1 MVHPAH
7 TSLEDSLTYS
17 VTIDYDY
24 DPLNRLAG
32 VTYSSGEVYTYTYD
46 KVGNRS
52 SLISPKGSTSYEYD
66 NADRLIQVDGVDYSW
81 DDNGNLLSDGVYTY
95 TYDYD
100 NRLTSA
106 YDGIDSF
113 GFAYNALG
121 DRYQQT
127 ANGETVTYTLDI
139 ASDLSQVLMD
149 GDYTYLYGLGRL
161 PQENESRTDYFLP
174 DALGSARQLTT
185 QNGNIGLTQSF
196 DPFGNPFSAMGPSS
210 SSYGYTGEWVDITGL
225 QFLRARY
232 YAPDQ
237 GRFTSRDPFPGFLS
251 QPNSLTPYVYALNNP
266 VLLTDPSG
274 ENTLFLVGIL
284 GGLLG
289 GTIYGYGSQ
298 VIRNLNQGMCFW
310 DALSTNIDAG
320 QVALFAA
327 VGTLLGT
334 GVGGVMV
341 GIKALVVYFGIGSTI
356 GTTLSADGDPTN
368 ELQTVINVVYRVVE
382 NGITKYVGITNNF
395 LRRAGEHFSERGWVI
410 RPIQGMENLSRYDAR
425 AVEQVL
431 IEQYGLNNLY
441 NQINSIASQN
451 PIYSEAVRRGIEIL
465 YIIGYLGQ

>member
-1 MVHPAH
+1 
-7 TSLEDSLTYS
+7 
-17 VTIDYDY
+17 
-24 DPLNRLAG
+24 
-32 VTYSSGEVYTYTYD
+32 
-46 KVGNRS
+46 
-52 SLISPKGSTSYEYD
+52 
-66 NADRLIQVDGVDYSW
+66 
-81 DDNGNLLSDGVYTY
+81 
-95 TYDYD
+95 
-100 NRLTSA
+100 
-106 YDGIDSF
+106 
-113 GFAYNALG
+113 
-121 DRYQQT
+121 
-127 ANGETVTYTLDI
+127 
-139 ASDLSQVLMD
+139 
-149 GDYTYLYGLGRL
+149 
-161 PQENESRTDYFLP
+161 
-174 DALGSARQLTT
+174 
-185 QNGNIGLTQSF
+185 
-196 DPFGNPFSAMGPSS
+196 
-210 SSYGYTGEWVDITGL
+210 L

-251 QPNSLTPYVYALNNP
+251 QPDSLTPYVYALNNP

-274 ENTLFLVGIL
+274 ENTLLLVGIL